1 MARIDLSALDWQLT
15 GWRPFAWRLGKEQEE
30 STPIKAD
37 IGPLPARFPASVQ
50 QLLLEA
56 GLLPDWNVGRNSL
69 ACEWVEHRHWEFSA
83 RVTLEQFRSG
93 DAVVREAP

>member
-15 GWRPFAWRLGKEQEE
+15 GWRPFAWRLGKGQEE
-30 STPIKAD
+30 SAPIKAD

-56 GLLPDWNVGRNSL
+56 GLLPDWKC
-69 ACEWVEHRHWEFSA
+69 ACASSRFQRPFRYWLSA
-83 RVTLEQFRSG
+83 
-93 DAVVREAP
+93 